1 MHEWRT
7 DMVTE
12 NIKKQLADFKK
23 QGKSLAYLINYIS
36 GMIEKEDDYENIIL
50 KEMKSLAFD
59 EKEIVECLEY
69 KFSLDMSWHKM
80 SVNYKN
86 TTKVSLSMTETT

>member
-1 MHEWRT
+1 
-7 DMVTE
+7 MVTE

-59 EKEIVECLEY
+59 EKKIVECLEY
-69 KFSLDMSWHKM
+69 KFSLDISWHKK
-80 SVNYKN
+80 SVNKKK
-86 TTKVSLSMTETT
+86 TTKVTLSQTATT

>member
-1 MHEWRT
+1 
-7 DMVTE
+7 
-12 NIKKQLADFKK
+12 
-23 QGKSLAYLINYIS
+23 
-36 GMIEKEDDYENIIL
+36 MIEKEDDYENIIL

-80 SVNYKN
+80 SVNYKKN
-86 TTKVSLSMTETT
+86 N

>member
-1 MHEWRT
+1 
-7 DMVTE
+7 MVTE

-23 QGKSLAYLINYIS
+23 QGKSLAYLINY
-36 GMIEKEDDYENIIL
+36 IEKEDDYENIIL

-80 SVNYKN
+80 SVNYKKN
-86 TTKVSLSMTETT
+86 N

>member
-23 QGKSLAYLINYIS
+23 QGKSLAFDEL
-36 GMIEKEDDYENIIL
+36 MTAL
-50 KEMKSLAFD
+50 KEKGYFPKS
-59 EKEIVECLEY
+59 
-69 KFSLDMSWHKM
+69 
-80 SVNYKN
+80 N
-86 TTKVSLSMTETT
+86 TSTVKLYIA

>member
-36 GMIEKEDDYENIIL
+36 GMIEKEDDYEKKLLNVWSTNFL
-50 KEMKSLAFD
+50 
-59 EKEIVECLEY
+59 
-69 KFSLDMSWHKM
+69 W
-80 SVNYKN
+80 
-86 TTKVSLSMTETT
+86 T